1 MERRRVRARV
11 HGTVQGVAF
20 REYTR
25 QEAVRLGLSG
35 WVGNLPDGTVEV
47 VCEGTLAQVD
57 DLLSWLGTGSPFSRV
72 SRVEYTEESPRNDAV
87 SFVVRHFSSSGGM

>member
-11 HGTVQGVAF
+11 YGTVQGVSF

-35 WVGNLPDGTVEV
+35 WVGNRPDGTVEV
-47 VCEGTLAQVD
+47 VCEGASAQVD
-57 DLLSWLGTGSPFSRV
+57 VLLSWLGTGSPFSRV
-72 SRVEYTEESPRNDAV
+72 SRVEYTEESPHNDAA
-87 SFVVRHFSSSGGM
+87 SFFIRHFFSSGGI